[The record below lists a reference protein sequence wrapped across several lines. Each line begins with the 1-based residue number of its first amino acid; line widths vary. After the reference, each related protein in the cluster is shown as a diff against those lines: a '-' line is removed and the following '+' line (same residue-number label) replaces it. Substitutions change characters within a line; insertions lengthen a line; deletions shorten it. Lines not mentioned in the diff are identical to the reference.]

1 VPIVDC
7 VYERGQF
14 FVPLSLNDSG
24 PQYFIFDTG
33 AGVSAVDA
41 ALADELGLPKIAHTE
56 LAGTAGILEVDQ
68 VRIARIMPLSRGR
81 GVTELSW
88 YGLTPTKQD
97 LSAFAVPVPGA
108 REAGLLGNDYLQSF
122 VVGLRF
128 APSLVEISR
137 PTGFSPAG
145 ADPGNYIPFFLDD
158 ATIVRVSG
166 VLDGWMEVPLRFDT
180 GSATMTIDGP
190 YFNIT
195 TAMWQALCDKNPAY
209 RVEGELTA
217 NGIGGQLTLQIGRIT
232 SLDVGPLHFEKP
244 AVVIQPPV
252 GYFASPDAV
261 GFIALNLFEP
271 GGWLT
276 FDYPNGRLYL

>member
-1 VPIVDC
+1 MPIVDC

-14 FVPLSLNDSG
+14 FLPLSLNGSS
-24 PQYFIFDTG
+24 PHYFIFDTG
-33 AGVSAVDA
+33 AGVSAVDTA
-41 ALADELGLPKIAHTE
+41 VADELGLVKIAHTE

-68 VRIARIMPLSRGR
+68 VRIGRVMPLCRGR
-81 GVTELSW
+81 GVAELSW

-97 LSAFAVPVPGA
+97 LSAFQVPLAGG

-122 VVGLRF
+122 VVQLRF
-128 APSLVEISR
+128 SPPLVEISR

-145 ADPGNYIPFFLDD
+145 ADPLRYIPFFLDN

-166 VLDGWMEVPLRFDT
+166 LLDGWLQAPLRFDT

-190 YFNIT
+190 YVNVPASMW
-195 TAMWQALCDKNPAY
+195 TALRDRHPEYEVHDVLK
-209 RVEGELTA
+209 A
-217 NGIGGQLTLQIGRIT
+217 NAIGGEVHLQVARIT
-232 SLDVGPLHFEKP
+232 SLDVGPLHFDKP
-244 AVVIQPPV
+244 SVVIQPSV
-252 GYFASPDAV
+252 GYFANPDAV

>member
-1 VPIVDC
+1 MPIVDS

-14 FVPLSLNDSG
+14 FLPLSLNDSG

-41 ALADELGLPKIAHTE
+41 AVADELGLVKVAHTE

-68 VRIARIMPLSRGR
+68 VRIGRIMPLCRGR
-81 GVTELSW
+81 GVAELSW

-97 LSAFAVPVPGA
+97 LSAFQVPLEGA

-122 VVGLRF
+122 VVQLRF
-128 APSLVEISR
+128 SPPLVEISR

-145 ADPGNYIPFFLDD
+145 ADPMRYIPFFLDN
-158 ATIVRVSG
+158 ATIVSVSG
-166 VLDGWMEVPLRFDT
+166 VLDGWLQAPLRFDS

-190 YFNIT
+190 YVNV
-195 TAMWQALCDKNPAY
+195 TASMWKALRDRHPEYEVHDVLK
-209 RVEGELTA
+209 A
-217 NGIGGQLTLQIGRIT
+217 NAIGGEVHLEVARIS
-232 SLDVGPLHFEKP
+232 SLDVGPLHFDNP
-244 AVVIQPPV
+244 SVVIQPAV
-252 GYFASPDAV
+252 GYFARPDAV